1 MTKNGKCLW
10 IIETLLQAGE
20 LSLRELNDRWERSS
34 LYDDKRLQERTFARY
49 KEHIANEY
57 AIDIDYSPSTN
68 KYYIVN
74 REEIRDNALYRY
86 LLSAYRI
93 AGLNTQA
100 LHHRDKLML
109 EPVPTGTEHLA
120 TILEAIDKG
129 RTVVFSYTSYYSPD
143 IQEWELIP
151 AFLRIFEERWYLI
164 AEYKDR
170 QRVKTFALERI
181 LDLRIGDMEATA
193 SPYISPEEFYAG
205 CFGIIREEEKS
216 PLLIRL
222 RADRQ
227 QRCYLRV
234 QPLHASQEEVE
245 MTDDYSVFS
254 YYLRPS
260 FDFYQRILWMREKVE
275 LLGPDDV
282 RAEMVGII
290 EQMAERYRS

>member
-1 MTKNGKCLW
+1 MC
-10 IIETLLQAGE
+10 
-20 LSLRELNDRWERSS
+20 
-34 LYDDKRLQERTFARY
+34 
-49 KEHIANEY
+49 
-57 AIDIDYSPSTN
+57 
-68 KYYIVN
+68 
-74 REEIRDNALYRY
+74 IRD
-86 LLSAYRI
+86 S
-93 AGLNTQA
+93 
-100 LHHRDKLML
+100 
-109 EPVPTGTEHLA
+109 
-120 TILEAIDKG
+120 
-129 RTVVFSYTSYYSPD
+129 
-143 IQEWELIP
+143 IP